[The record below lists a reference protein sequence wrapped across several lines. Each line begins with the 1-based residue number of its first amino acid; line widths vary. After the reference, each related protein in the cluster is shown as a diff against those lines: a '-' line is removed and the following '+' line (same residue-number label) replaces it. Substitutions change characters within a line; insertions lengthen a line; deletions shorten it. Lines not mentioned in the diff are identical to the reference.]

1 MTKTVV
7 VRDQLVDRLIAL
19 AAEQDL
25 PVVLTMHN
33 GRPLVGVLN
42 LADLGPDDYYW
53 QPIDLNSFRASV
65 EKQMETQTRTLTPLV
80 LVRTQASQP
89 EVISE
94 NPLKP
99 HRPRSAKKA
108 KRG

>member
-19 AAEQDL
+19 AVNQNL
-25 PVVLTMHN
+25 PVVLTVED
-33 GRPLVGVLN
+33 GQARVGVLN
-42 LADLGPDDYYW
+42 IADLGVDDYYF
-53 QPIDLNSFRASV
+53 QPIDLNAFRASN
-65 EKQMETQTRTLTPLV
+65 KTETGTLTPLV
-80 LVRTQASQP
+80 LVRTQASQQT
-89 EVISE
+89 VTTE
-94 NPLKP
+94 NPLAP

>member
-19 AAEQDL
+19 AVNQNL
-25 PVVLTMHN
+25 PVVLTVED
-33 GRPLVGVLN
+33 GQARVGVLN
-42 LADLGPDDYYW
+42 IADLGVDDYYF
-53 QPIDLNSFRASV
+53 QPIDLNAFRASN
-65 EKQMETQTRTLTPLV
+65 KTETGTLTPLV
-80 LVRTQASQP
+80 LVRTQASQL
-89 EVISE
+89 EVVSE

-99 HRPRSAKKA
+99 HRPRSAQKA

>member
-80 LVRTQASQP
+80 LVRTQASQQAK
-89 EVISE
+89 
-94 NPLKP
+94 NPTIIGFF
-99 HRPRSAKKA
+99 SF
-108 KRG
+108 

>member
-1 MTKTVV
+1 VNKTVV
-7 VRDQLVDRLIAL
+7 VRDQLFDRLVAL

-25 PVVLTMHN
+25 PVVLTMHD

-42 LADLGPDDYYW
+42 LSDLGPDDYFW
-53 QPIDLNSFRASV
+53 QPIDLATFRGLS
-65 EKQMETQTRTLTPLV
+65 ETETKTLTPLV
-80 LVRTQASQP
+80 LVRTQASQQS
-89 EVISE
+89 VTTE